1 MKKNS
6 FVRRISP
13 LLFLFLFSAACTY
26 GQLLNVTMST
36 TPSCSLNGT
45 ATATVT
51 GGTPP
56 YSYAWYSPSPLVG
69 SIPWSTSNT
78 ITGMPGSPYYVS
90 VTDAGSGY
98 GSTSFIIPSAFT
110 ATRSVTHDQC
120 GAGVGTASVAIT
132 GGTPPFSYNWSN
144 GQNTATATGLSPGIY
159 FVTITDAAGC
169 FISSQTDSLLYFQI
183 WNTSPLTLTTTFT
196 NSTCTDGTAS
206 VTNVANGTPP
216 YTYVWSTIPP
226 QFTPSVTGL
235 GVGSHYVTVTD
246 AAGCSNEK
254 SFYISQLPNGIT
266 ANVTTTNE
274 FCQQSNGTASLM
286 VSGGMAPYTYLWSN
300 GATTS
305 SIAGLSYGSYAVT
318 VTDALG
324 CPKVVWAIVHRTDP
338 LTLTMTGTQANCSN
352 TGGSASVTV
361 AGGTPPYTYLWSNGA
376 TTNAIS
382 GLSAGYYYV
391 HVTDGNGCQ
400 DYSFYH
406 CIQPQSCFATI
417 SGNLLSDMNS
427 NCFPDGADYV
437 LEGKIVQVGSSWTT
451 SNSNGDYSKTVLPG
465 TYAISQSSM
474 LNNFQVVCPGTGTIN
489 LSNVLAGS
497 NYPGNDFF
505 NGPISNINDLEVWIY
520 ANPAR
525 ATQHQT
531 VWIYYRNIGTTILNS
546 TLTFT
551 HDALMTLNWGYNQ
564 NTYNLGTRTLTYNLG
579 QINPG
584 ETGYRLCDFT
594 IPQNTPIQTP
604 YTHVAEIFPNNSD
617 ATPLNNISTFNNVVY
632 GPFDP
637 NRKSVSPD
645 GLLQPGTD
653 SILTY
658 FVEFQ
663 NVGTDTAFT
672 VAIRDTLDPALDGLS
687 IEVLGSSHTM
697 TWDIDNPGYLAFTFD
712 NIELPDSHINE
723 AASHGWLMYRIK
735 VKPNLSLG
743 TQIRNKA
750 AIYFDYNLPII
761 TNSTL
766 NTFGLVGVDPRL
778 NSDAGF
784 KLYPNPALGQVQ
796 LLLDDSWSNETAV
809 SVLDLSGKS
818 ILTTVINPADSR
830 LETLNLHALPKGIYL
845 VECRTDQK
853 RQVKKLILQ

>member
-183 WNTSPLTLTTTFT
+183 WNTSPR
-196 NSTCTDGTAS
+196 
-206 VTNVANGTPP
+206 PP

-324 CPKVVWAIVHRTDP
+324 CPKVAWAIVHRTDP
-338 LTLTMTGTQANCSN
+338 LTLTITGTQANCSN

-361 AGGTPPYTYLWSNGA
+361 AGGTPPYTYVWSNGA

-437 LEGKIVQVGSSWTT
+437 LEGKIVQIGSTWTT

-465 TYAISQSSM
+465 SYAISQGNM
-474 LNNFQVVCPGTGTIN
+474 LNNFQVVCPGNRHDQPEQCACRLQLSWKRLLQRRFQISTIWK
-489 LSNVLAGS
+489 SGFIAG
-497 NYPGNDFF
+497 PHV
-505 NGPISNINDLEVWIY
+505 P
-520 ANPAR
+520 
-525 ATQHQT
+525 QQQT

-551 HDALMTLNWGYNQ
+551 PM
-564 NTYNLGTRTLTYNLG
+564 R
-579 QINPG
+579 
-584 ETGYRLCDFT
+584 
-594 IPQNTPIQTP
+594 
-604 YTHVAEIFPNNSD
+604 
-617 ATPLNNISTFNNVVY
+617 
-632 GPFDP
+632 
-637 NRKSVSPD
+637 
-645 GLLQPGTD
+645 
-653 SILTY
+653 
-658 FVEFQ
+658 
-663 NVGTDTAFT
+663 
-672 VAIRDTLDPALDGLS
+672 
-687 IEVLGSSHTM
+687 
-697 TWDIDNPGYLAFTFD
+697 
-712 NIELPDSHINE
+712 
-723 AASHGWLMYRIK
+723 
-735 VKPNLSLG
+735 
-743 TQIRNKA
+743 
-750 AIYFDYNLPII
+750 
-761 TNSTL
+761 
-766 NTFGLVGVDPRL
+766 
-778 NSDAGF
+778 
-784 KLYPNPALGQVQ
+784 
-796 LLLDDSWSNETAV
+796 
-809 SVLDLSGKS
+809 
-818 ILTTVINPADSR
+818 
-830 LETLNLHALPKGIYL
+830 
-845 VECRTDQK
+845 
-853 RQVKKLILQ
+853 